1 MYGLVQIMNNM
12 AFLDK
17 LNLQQKQVCVD
28 EGNILLKACP
38 GSGKTRTLTYK
49 LAYLVQ
55 KYISSKKLNIAITYT
70 HRAADEIRDR
80 LEKLETPEDKV
91 WVGTIHQFCLEFVI
105 RPYTMYHERLRKGY
119 HIIDEYVTKQY
130 IKEIA
135 EELGIDIGYNKPFD
149 YPEILEKYQKKLL
162 VKKEIDFNDI
172 LSISFDLVNNKK
184 FIVENISG
192 IIRTILVDE
201 YQDTNELQYK
211 ILSSIV
217 MADKKIQVTLVG
229 DTDQAIYG
237 GLGGVAKSC
246 DELQR
251 EFGIK
256 FQEGKLDGC
265 YRTTQ
270 RIVDYYSN
278 FQLKSMKIQ
287 AVSDIKDKMG
297 CLVYD
302 NTISKSKLFEKIA
315 YIVKNEL
322 SKGIP
327 DNEICIIA
335 PQWWLLFPLS
345 KKIKELLPDVKFDA
359 PDITPIKYDPMNVF
373 YLISKLLFTESG
385 KSIKLRKRVANE
397 IIEILTEE
405 YKICLSEKID
415 PYKVLKVI
423 NSISPTNENGIV
435 YLQEAITK
443 FLTGL
448 GINLTVEAY
457 LNKAYEDFMER
468 VKDRVKKN
476 YLSTDID
483 VFKQCFKEKR
493 GVVINTFHG
502 VKGEEYTTVIAF
514 GILNGYIPHWDII
527 INKPLDYRKDETKKL
542 LYVVCSRAKENLYL
556 FSEQGRTTQRGKTL
570 LPTDEIVELKY
581 EYDSIKEIR
590 ESGSDF
596 NNYKIVDEYEGMG
609 KDLRNMK

>member
-1 MYGLVQIMNNM
+1 MDNM
-12 AFLDK
+12 SFLNE
-17 LNLQQKQVCVD
+17 LNPQQKQVCID
-28 EGNILLKACP
+28 ERNILLKACP

-49 LAYLVQ
+49 LAYLAQ

-70 HRAADEIRDR
+70 NRAADEIRER
-80 LEKLETPEDKV
+80 LEKLEIPEDKV

-130 IKEIA
+130 IEEII
-135 EELGIDIGYNKPFD
+135 EKLGIDIGYNKPFD

-162 VKKEIDFNDI
+162 DEKEINFNDI

-184 FIVENISG
+184 FIAENLSG

-211 ILSSIV
+211 ILSSVV
-217 MADKKIQVTLVG
+217 MADKKIQVTFVG

-237 GLGGVAKSC
+237 GLGGVAKTC
-246 DELQR
+246 DELQK

-256 FQEGKLDGC
+256 FQERELDGC
-265 YRTTQ
+265 YRSTQ

-278 FQLKSMKIQ
+278 FQLKSMMIQ
-287 AVSDIKDKMG
+287 AVSDIKDEKG
-297 CLVYD
+297 HLVYD
-302 NTISKSKLFEKIA
+302 NTINKSELFEKIA
-315 YIVKNEL
+315 YIVKDEL

-345 KKIKELLPDVKFDA
+345 KKMKELLPDVKFDA

-385 KSIKLRKRVANE
+385 RRIKLRKRVANE

-415 PYKVLKVI
+415 SYRVLKII
-423 NSISPTNENGIV
+423 NSISKINKNAIV
-435 YLQEAITK
+435 YLEEVITR
-443 FLTGL
+443 FLMEL
-448 GINLTVEAY
+448 GIDLSIEVSLY
-457 LNKAYEDFMER
+457 KAYEDFMAR
-468 VKDRVKKN
+468 VKDRVKN
-476 YLSTDID
+476 NHLSTDID
-483 VFKQCFKEKR
+483 VFKQCFKEKE

-527 INKPLDYRKDETKKL
+527 INKSLDYREAETKKL
-542 LYVVCSRAKENLYL
+542 LYVVCSRAKNNLYL
-556 FSEQGRTTQRGKTL
+556 FSEQGRTTQRGVPL
-570 LPTDEIVELKY
+570 LSTDEILAIDY
-581 EYDSIKEIR
+581 EYDSLI
-590 ESGSDF
+590 
-596 NNYKIVDEYEGMG
+596 
-609 KDLRNMK
+609 

>member
-1 MYGLVQIMNNM
+1 MDNM
-12 AFLDK
+12 SFLDK
-17 LNLQQKQVCVD
+17 LNPQQKQVCID
-28 EGNILLKACP
+28 ERNILLKACP

-70 HRAADEIRDR
+70 NRAADEIRER

-130 IKEIA
+130 IEEII

-162 VKKEIDFNDI
+162 DEKEIDFNDI
-172 LSISFDLVNNKK
+172 LSISFDLVNGKK
-184 FIVENISG
+184 FIAENISG

-211 ILSSIV
+211 ILSSVV
-217 MADKKIQVTLVG
+217 MADKKIQVTFVG

-237 GLGGVAKSC
+237 GLGGVAKTC
-246 DELQR
+246 DELQK

-256 FQEGKLDGC
+256 FQERELDGC
-265 YRTTQ
+265 YRSTQ
-270 RIVDYYSN
+270 RIVDYYSS
-278 FQLKSMKIQ
+278 FQLKSMMIQ
-287 AVSDIKDKMG
+287 AVSDIKDETG
-297 CLVYD
+297 RLVYD
-302 NTISKSKLFEKIA
+302 NTTNKSELFEKIA
-315 YIVKNEL
+315 CIVKDEL

-345 KKIKELLPDVKFDA
+345 KKMKELLPDVKFDA

-385 KSIKLRKRVANE
+385 RRIKLRKKVANE

-415 PYKVLKVI
+415 SYRVLKII
-423 NSISPTNENGIV
+423 NSMSKTNENAIV
-435 YLQEAITK
+435 YLQEVITR
-443 FLTGL
+443 FLMEL
-448 GINLTVEAY
+448 GIDLSIEASLY
-457 LNKAYEDFMER
+457 KAYEDFMAR
-468 VKDRVKKN
+468 VKDRIKN
-476 YLSTDID
+476 NHLSTDID
-483 VFKQCFKEKR
+483 VFKQCFKEKE

-527 INKPLDYRKDETKKL
+527 INKSLDYREAETKKL
-542 LYVVCSRAKENLYL
+542 LYVVCSRAKNNLYL
-556 FSEQGRTTQRGKTL
+556 FSEQGRTTQRGVPL
-570 LPTDEIVELKY
+570 LSTDEILAIDY
-581 EYDSIKEIR
+581 EYDSLI
-590 ESGSDF
+590 
-596 NNYKIVDEYEGMG
+596 
-609 KDLRNMK
+609 

>member
-1 MYGLVQIMNNM
+1 MMDNIS
-12 AFLDK
+12 FLDK
-17 LNLQQKQVCVD
+17 LNSQQKQICID

-49 LAYLVQ
+49 LAYLVE
-55 KYISSKKLNIAITYT
+55 KYTTSQKLNIAITYT
-70 HRAADEIRDR
+70 NRAADEIRER
-80 LEKLETPEDKV
+80 LEELETPEDKV

-130 IKEIA
+130 IEEII
-135 EELGIDIGYNKPFD
+135 EELGIDIGYNKPFE
-149 YPEILEKYQKKLL
+149 YSEILEKYQKKLL
-162 VKKEIDFNDI
+162 DEKEVDFNDI
-172 LSISFDLVNNKK
+172 LSISFDLVSDKK
-184 FIVENISG
+184 FIAENTAG

-217 MADKKIQVTLVG
+217 MADKKIQVTFVG

-246 DELQR
+246 DELQK

-256 FQEGKLDGC
+256 FQERELDGC

-270 RIVDYYSN
+270 RIIDYYSN

-287 AVSDIKDKMG
+287 AVSDIRDEMG

-302 NTISKSKLFEKIA
+302 NTISKSELFEKIA
-315 YIVKNEL
+315 YIVKDEL

-345 KKIKELLPDVKFDA
+345 KKMKELLPDVKFDA

-385 KSIKLRKRVANE
+385 KRIKLRKKVANE

-405 YKICLSEKID
+405 YKISLSEKID
-415 PYKVLKVI
+415 SYKVLKVI
-423 NSISPTNENGIV
+423 NSISPIDENGIV

-443 FLTGL
+443 FLVQI
-448 GINLTVEAY
+448 GIDLNIEAY
-457 LNKAYEDFMER
+457 LNKAYEDFMAR
-468 VKDRVKKN
+468 VKDRVKN
-476 YLSTDID
+476 NHLSTDVDI
-483 VFKQCFKEKR
+483 FKQCFKEKE

-527 INKPLDYRKDETKKL
+527 INKPLDYRKNETKKL
-542 LYVVCSRAKENLYL
+542 LYVVCSRAKKNLFL
-556 FSEQGRTTQRGKTL
+556 FSEQGRTTQKGAPL
-570 LPTDEIVELKY
+570 LSTDEILEIDY
-581 EYDSIKEIR
+581 EYDSLEV
-590 ESGSDF
+590 
-596 NNYKIVDEYEGMG
+596 N
-609 KDLRNMK
+609 

>member
-1 MYGLVQIMNNM
+1 MDNM
-12 AFLDK
+12 SFLDK
-17 LNLQQKQVCVD
+17 LNLQQKQVCID
-28 EGNILLKACP
+28 ERNILLKACP

-70 HRAADEIRDR
+70 NRAADEIRER

-130 IKEIA
+130 IEEII
-135 EELGIDIGYNKPFD
+135 EELGIDIGYNKPFE

-162 VKKEIDFNDI
+162 DEKEIDFNDI
-172 LSISFDLVNNKK
+172 LSISFDLVSDKK
-184 FIVENISG
+184 FIAENISG

-211 ILSSIV
+211 ILSSVV
-217 MADKKIQVTLVG
+217 MADKKIQVTFVG

-237 GLGGVAKSC
+237 GLGGVAKTC
-246 DELQR
+246 DELQK

-256 FQEGKLDGC
+256 FQERELDGC
-265 YRTTQ
+265 YRSTQ

-278 FQLKSMKIQ
+278 FQLKSMMIQ
-287 AVSDIKDKMG
+287 AVSDIKDETG

-302 NTISKSKLFEKIA
+302 NTIDKSELFEKIA
-315 YIVKNEL
+315 CIVKDEL

-345 KKIKELLPDVKFDA
+345 KKMKELLPDVKFDA

-385 KSIKLRKRVANE
+385 RRIKLRKRVANE

-415 PYKVLKVI
+415 SYRVLKII
-423 NSISPTNENGIV
+423 NSISKTNENAIV
-435 YLQEAITK
+435 YLQEVITR
-443 FLTGL
+443 FLMEL
-448 GINLTVEAY
+448 GIDLSIEASLY
-457 LNKAYEDFMER
+457 KAYEDFMAR
-468 VKDRVKKN
+468 VKDRVKN
-476 YLSTDID
+476 NHLSTDID
-483 VFKQCFKEKR
+483 VFKQCFKEKE

-527 INKPLDYRKDETKKL
+527 INKSLDYREAETKKL
-542 LYVVCSRAKENLYL
+542 LYVVCSRAKNNLYL
-556 FSEQGRTTQRGKTL
+556 FSEQGRTTQRGVPL
-570 LPTDEIVELKY
+570 LSTDEILAIDY
-581 EYDSIKEIR
+581 EYDSL
-590 ESGSDF
+590 F
-596 NNYKIVDEYEGMG
+596 
-609 KDLRNMK
+609 